1 MIQLYAK
8 GTTDFSKN
16 GISLRPQESTVTF
29 RDNGQWDIEIVVNA
43 ESEYTSF
50 DYGMILRVTVP
61 EQNVAAINLGTV
73 TNWTISKSGG
83 TNLYSEI
90 PTLRTVSYSQWWYS
104 LYGGETQASYS
115 VGDKVSFNNRNYQ
128 CNTWDST
135 SPQCAVPPNNNGW
148 WTEIP
153 RTTGSAG
160 KVIATLDYGTT
171 IMKVSDF
178 NDNYMEVATLNKK
191 QGYVLKSDCT
201 STGTSESRVIPARTI
216 TEQNFVIT
224 EIRKEQSGK
233 AIRVSGEH
241 ISYQLGRTI
250 LGDCNVVGVT
260 PATAVLFIQ
269 GAMQEEYSG
278 EIYTN
283 ITDVTID
290 ADWSWLNAQNA
301 IMDPKNGLLALTGG
315 RMIRDDLDVFV
326 LSEGTPDPKYAV
338 RYGANMT
345 SVKWTGDVGD
355 IVTRI
360 YPIAQTEDG
369 STLLLPEKYI
379 DTARTIPF
387 VRPEVLDTK
396 LKIGQKVK
404 NSDGTETELTE
415 SEVFTRMREQAN
427 NRFNIDKCD
436 QAEVNLDLD
445 WVHMPDTEEYSQYTA
460 LKNAAP
466 GDWVE
471 VANGPLGIS
480 ENIRMTGYTWDPIV
494 ERYKGATFGPNKEKA
509 TVAGYSLQSGSVS
522 ARVIANGAVGSGA
535 IQQGSITAREIETNS
550 LTADKIASKS
560 ITTELIMAGAI
571 TADEINANAVTAD
584 KIAAGSVTTA
594 KLDAGAVTADKIAA
608 GAINADKIDANAIT
622 AIVAKLG
629 VAHITNGVIDNA
641 SIGFANIVDASV
653 QSLIARD
660 AVTDKYYIDKL
671 AVRNA
676 QMVEATVGELVIK
689 ASDNNY
695 YRLDIDEY
703 GMLSPTQ
710 VTLTAAEI
718 AAGETSDG
726 HGAIIETDLTVA
738 DLSAS
743 NMKAINALI
752 DKLTASRID
761 VDELWA
767 RQAFIN
773 KLMVQDISSNTY
785 IQATIGNWS
794 SQSTITQSIDSLD
807 SRISSLGYGTVYMQP
822 EEPSHSELVPG
833 DIWIQ
838 TQASGTWEQ
847 VYQDYASWQ
856 EIYNTVSTWQT
867 LGGVSIMWVWDGR
880 KWQEQLNALD
890 SDTFETE
897 IAQNAHDIQLLAT
910 QMNDKYTIRSGIA
923 IEAAGVTVSGSQYV
937 VIQSGGYFQVTTG
950 NFGID
955 TNSSTYVMWSGA
967 ASAANSPF
975 WLKKS
980 GEIYAISGTIGGF
993 TLAANSLS
1001 SGSTTTYVNINILQR
1016 FRVCHIHS
1024 NSSNTYAMWAGA
1036 EAVTNAPY
1044 RLKRDGTVYLT
1055 SLIAVGE
1062 NGSETTVN
1070 LRTAG
1075 LWKLSYNTIKSYTSD
1090 SITLSNGATI
1100 NFIKASEVT
1109 ISAGLRLGSD
1119 GKSYDYRGVA
1129 TGAISKTGEWTNTG
1143 TVVYNNGVAAGEAKF
1158 TQQSGL
1164 RIYQQGGTILKCD
1177 TSDTIFYSGKTYYAS
1192 AGQVNLGTYTTSN
1205 DFYLKTT
1212 A

>member
-29 RDNGQWDIEIVVNA
+29 QDNGQWDLEIVVNA

-50 DYGMILRVTVP
+50 DYGQILRATVP
-61 EQNVAAINLGTV
+61 EQSVSAINLGTV
-73 TNWTISKSGG
+73 SYYTVSNADG
-83 TNLYSEI
+83 TNVYSEI
-90 PTLRTVSYSQWWYS
+90 PSSRRVSYTQWT
-104 LYGGETQASYS
+104 LATAYG
-115 VGDKVSFNNRNYQ
+115 VGAKVTYNGRNYNCTNPNYSQ
-128 CNTWDST
+128 PQNAPGGGGPWERIADST
-135 SPQCAVPPNNNGW
+135 SNP
-148 WTEIP
+148 
-153 RTTGSAG
+153 G
-160 KVIATLDYGTT
+160 KVAATLSYGDTV
-171 IMKVSDF
+171 MKTDDF
-178 NDNYMEVATLNKK
+178 NDTYMEAGTLGGAK
-191 QGYVLKSDCT
+191 GYIKIADCT
-201 STGTSESRVIPARTI
+201 ATGTSESRILPARTI
-216 TEQNFVIT
+216 TEQSFVIT
-224 EIRKEQSGK
+224 EIRKEQNGK
-233 AIRVSGEH
+233 VIRVSAEH

-250 LGDCNVVGVT
+250 LGDCSVVGVN
-260 PATAVLFIQ
+260 PATALLFLQ
-269 GAMQEEYSG
+269 GAMKESYSG
-278 EIYTN
+278 GLYTN
-283 ITDVTID
+283 ITDVTVD
-290 ADWSWLNAQNA
+290 ADWSWKNAQNA
-301 IMDPKNGLLALTGG
+301 IMDPKSGLLALTGG
-315 RMIRDDLDVFV
+315 RMIRDDLDVI
-326 LSEGTPDPKYAV
+326 LLPEGSPDPKYAV

-369 STLLLPEKYI
+369 NTLLLPEEYI
-379 DTARTIPF
+379 DTVRTIPF
-387 VRPEVLDTK
+387 IRPEVLDTK
-396 LKIGQKVK
+396 LKVGTKEKQ
-404 NSDGTETELTE
+404 SDGTEVELTE
-415 SEVFTRMREQAN
+415 SVVLTRMREQAN

-436 QAEVNLDLD
+436 QAEVKLDLD

-494 ERYKGATFGPNKEKA
+494 ERYKGATFGANKEKA

-522 ARVIANGAVGSGA
+522 ARTIANGAVGSGA
-535 IQQGSITAREIETNS
+535 IQQGSITAREIEANS
-550 LTADKIASKS
+550 ITADRIASRS
-560 ITTELIMAGAI
+560 ITTELLMANAV
-571 TADEINANAVTAD
+571 TADEINANAVTAE

-641 SIGFANIVDASV
+641 SIGFANIVDASI

-703 GMLSPTQ
+703 GALSPTQ

-726 HGAIIETDLTVA
+726 HAAIIETDLTVN

-937 VIQSGGYFQVTTG
+937 VIQSGGYFQVATG

-955 TNSSTYVMWSGA
+955 TNSSTYVLWSGA
-967 ASAANSPF
+967 SSASSAPF
-975 WLKKS
+975 WIKKDGTIS
-980 GEIYAISGTIGGF
+980 ATSGTIGGWS
-993 TLAANSLS
+993 LAANSLS
-1001 SGSTTTYVNINILQR
+1001 SGSGSTYTNIN
-1016 FRVCHIHS
+1016 S
-1024 NSSNTYAMWAGA
+1024 NASNTYVMWSGA
-1036 EAVTNAPY
+1036 EVAANAPF
-1044 RLKRDGTVYLT
+1044 RIKRDGTVYLT

-1075 LWKLSYNTIKSYTSD
+1075 LWKLSYNTVKSYSTD
-1090 SITLSNGATI
+1090 SITLSNGAVV
-1100 NFIKASEVT
+1100 NFNTAASVT
-1109 ISAGLRLGSD
+1109 ITSVGKRSNDTYSGYPNWIYTVHVRATASNGATRDQDLEVSALSAYND
-1119 GKSYDYRGVA
+1119 GYTHCKADIVA
-1129 TGAISKTGEWTNTG
+1129 TKQTKFLYEGGYYY
-1143 TVVYNNGVAAGEAKF
+1143 TVLY
-1158 TQQSGL
+1158 
-1164 RIYQQGGTILKCD
+1164 
-1177 TSDTIFYSGKTYYAS
+1177 
-1192 AGQVNLGTYTTSN
+1192 TSN
-1205 DFYLKTT
+1205 DGQTITGAVYGCRSGMTGQNYDLYTIPS
-1212 A
+1212 